1 MSSDRLQCT
10 GRIKKM
16 LVVTSYLPYTNTIN
30 KIKALRIVAVKELG
44 LGVNAEKTKSIFM
57 SHRQNAV
64 KSRTYI

>member
-1 MSSDRLQCT
+1 
-10 GRIKKM
+10 M